1 MGEGNVID
9 VGIRLMII
17 LISLRIK
24 ILLYIYGKG

>member
-24 ILLYIYGKG
+24 ILLYIW